1 MHTGG
6 DSKLRSEFIVYVT
19 SVPPK
24 IRRPLANG
32 NDVGFDYLQACL
44 QTWLNTGAKVA
55 TLNRPSEVPSLP
67 PVPAEISRM
76 PLEGDTALYNDRYGP
91 SLRAMAEAG
100 RGNDIAGIFNADTY
114 LFDSAALK
122 NVLQTEAKDTLIF
135 ARRIDVETFGG
146 ALRTLN
152 KTGVD
157 AIFFDRE
164 RFMPMFS
171 DPQVGIFQ
179 MGVPWW
185 DVLVPTVAGF
195 YGNVACID
203 EPFVAHM
210 DHLQAW
216 ETNEYRR
223 VGLLARDT
231 MLRQARKRA
240 GVSAVARGF
249 LEEYSAFLS
258 EMRGEKDRKVLFR
271 MNKFCWAWI
280 WKNTRII
287 ATPVDINSAL
297 FHSSFK
303 ASIEGRKVIPF
314 RSDSLSANSR
324 LSDILT
330 TFRDDSSRTIY
341 LFFRHLETWA
351 RYKIRPKYRKQKR
364 SM

>member
-1 MHTGG
+1 MYTVG
-6 DSKLRSEFIVYVT
+6 DNKLRLDSIVCIT

-24 IRRPLANG
+24 ICRPLANG
-32 NDVGFDYLQACL
+32 NDVGLDYLQACL
-44 QTWLNTGAKVA
+44 QTWLKTGAKMA
-55 TLNRPSEVPSLP
+55 TLNRPSELPCLP
-67 PVPAEISRM
+67 PVPAEVSRV
-76 PLEGDTALYNDRYGP
+76 PIEGDTALYKNRFGP
-91 SLRAMAEAG
+91 SLGAMADAG
-100 RGNDIAGIFNADTY
+100 RDNDIVGIFNADTY

-122 NVLQTEAKDTLIF
+122 NMLQTEAKDTLIF
-135 ARRIDVETFGG
+135 ARRIDVENFGG

-171 DPQVGIFQ
+171 DPDVGTFQ

-195 YGNVACID
+195 YGHVACID

-216 ETNEYRR
+216 ESKEYLR
-223 VGLLARDT
+223 VGVLARDT
-231 MLRQARKRA
+231 MLRQARKMA
-240 GVSAVARGF
+240 GVSAEARDF
-249 LEEYSAFLS
+249 LAQYSVFLS

-271 MNKFCWAWI
+271 LNKFCWDWI

-297 FHSSFK
+297 FRSSFR
-303 ASIEGRKVIPF
+303 ASIEGPKVIPF
-314 RSDSLSANSR
+314 RSDSFSVGSR
-324 LSDILT
+324 FFDILT
-330 TFRDDSSRTIY
+330 TFRDDSSRTVY

-364 SM
+364 AI

>member
-1 MHTGG
+1 MYTVG
-6 DSKLRSEFIVYVT
+6 DNKLRLNSIVCVT

-32 NDVGFDYLQACL
+32 NDVGLEYLQACL
-44 QTWLNTGAKVA
+44 QTWLKTGAELT
-55 TLNRPSEVPSLP
+55 TLNRPSEVPRLP
-67 PVPAEISRM
+67 PVPAEISRVRI
-76 PLEGDTALYNDRYGP
+76 EEDTALYKNCYGP
-91 SLRAMAEAG
+91 SLGAMADAG
-100 RGNDIAGIFNADTY
+100 KGNDIVGIFNADTY
-114 LFDSAALK
+114 LFNSAALK
-122 NVLQTEAKDTLIF
+122 NMLQTEAKDTLIF

-146 ALRTLN
+146 ALRNLN

-164 RFMPMFS
+164 HFMPMFS
-171 DPQVGIFQ
+171 DPDVGIFQ

-185 DVLVPTVAGF
+185 DVLVPTVASF
-195 YGNVACID
+195 YGYVACID

-240 GVSAVARGF
+240 GVSAVARDF

-271 MNKFCWAWI
+271 MNKFCWEWI

-314 RSDSLSANSR
+314 RSDFLSANSR
-324 LSDILT
+324 LFDILT

-341 LFFRHLETWA
+341 LFFRHLETWV

>member
-1 MHTGG
+1 MYTVG
-6 DSKLRSEFIVYVT
+6 DSKLRLNSIVCVT

-32 NDVGFDYLQACL
+32 NDVGLDYLQACL
-44 QTWLNTGAKVA
+44 QTWLETGAKLT
-55 TLNRPSEVPSLP
+55 TLNRLSEVPRLP
-67 PVPAEISRM
+67 PVPAEISRVTI
-76 PLEGDTALYNDRYGP
+76 EADTALYNNCYGP
-91 SLRAMAEAG
+91 SLGAMADAG
-100 RGNDIAGIFNADTY
+100 KGNDIVGIFNADTY
-114 LFDSAALK
+114 LFDSAALE
-122 NVLQTEAKDTLIF
+122 NMLQTEAKDTLIF

-171 DPQVGIFQ
+171 DPDVGIFQ

-185 DVLVPTVAGF
+185 DVLVPTVASF
-195 YGNVACID
+195 YGDVACID

-210 DHLQAW
+210 EHSEAW
-216 ETNEYRR
+216 DTNEYLR

-231 MLRQARKRA
+231 MLRQAGKMA
-240 GVSAVARGF
+240 GVSAAARGF
-249 LEEYSAFLS
+249 LEQYSAFLS

-271 MNKFCWAWI
+271 MKMFCWEWI

-303 ASIEGRKVIPF
+303 ASIEGRKLIPF
-314 RSDSLSANSR
+314 RSDSLSADSR
-324 LSDILT
+324 FLDILT
-330 TFRDDSSRTIY
+330 TFREDSSRTIY
-341 LFFRHLETWA
+341 LLFRHLETWA
-351 RYKIRPKYRKQKR
+351 RCKVRGKDRKQKR